1 MTDWATI
8 SSLATAGGTLVLAVA
23 TFSAVRSS
31 NRSARL
37 AERSLLE
44 GMRPVLVGSRLSD
57 PVEKVPFVE
66 QRWFRVQGGH
76 GVAQHDDGVV
86 YLMMGVRNVGTGLGV
101 LRGWQV
107 RPGLVRVE
115 DAGHLEID
123 EFRPQ
128 QRDIYVPAGDSTYW
142 HGALRDPDDPLREQ
156 VIDLIDRH
164 EPVTIELLYGDGEG
178 GQRVISRFAL
188 LPVGDDAWLISVS
201 RHWNLDRYDPRDEDR

>member
-8 SSLATAGGTLVLAVA
+8 SSLATAGGTLVLAIA

-37 AERSLLE
+37 AERSLLA
-44 GMRPVLVGSRLSD
+44 GMRPVLVGSRLTD

-66 QRWFRVQGGH
+66 QRWFRVAGGH
-76 GVAQHDDGVV
+76 GVAQHEDGVV

-107 RPGLVRVE
+107 RPGVVTSE
-115 DAGHLEID
+115 ETSHLELD

-128 QRDIYVPAGDSTYW
+128 MRDIYVPAGDSTFW
-142 HGALRDPDDPLREQ
+142 HGALRDPDDPLRKE
-156 VIDLIDRH
+156 VVELIDRH
-164 EPVTIELLYGDGEG
+164 EPITIELLYGDGEG
-178 GQRVISRFAL
+178 GQRVISRFTL
-188 LPVGDDAWLISVS
+188 LPAGDDAWLITVS

>member
-37 AERSLLE
+37 AERSLLA
-44 GMRPVLVGSRLSD
+44 GMRPVLVGSRLDD

-66 QRWFRVQGGH
+66 QRWFRVDGGH
-76 GVAQHDDGVV
+76 GVAQHEDGVV

-107 RPGLVRVE
+107 RPGVVPAE
-115 DAGHLEID
+115 DSAHLALD
-123 EFRPQ
+123 EFR
-128 QRDIYVPAGDSTYW
+128 RSCATSTSRPVTRRS
-142 HGALRDPDDPLREQ
+142 GTVRCAIATTRCASE
-156 VIDLIDRH
+156 VIELIDRH
-164 EPVTIELLYGDGEG
+164 ET
-178 GQRVISRFAL
+178 
-188 LPVGDDAWLISVS
+188 
-201 RHWNLDRYDPRDEDR
+201 DRRSSCSTATARAASG